1 MAEEAAFDHLVEVVE
16 AVKTFLVVGAEE
28 EVEVARIPFLE
39 EEVVGVACCSAEP
52 FDLQYLESIVEI
64 TSLGWRGRHWL
75 RWP

>member
-1 MAEEAAFDHLVEVVE
+1 VAEEAAFDHLVEVVVE
-16 AVKTFLVVGAEE
+16 VKTFLVVEE

-39 EEVVGVACCSAEP
+39 EEVVEVACCSAEP

-64 TSLGWRGRHWL
+64 TSLGWRRRHWL